1 MTNKLR
7 QQISLQRKLQTAASS
22 WILLV
27 RNKVFT
33 RFSHS
38 ALFISSRLSF
48 CTVFYGLCLY
58 GAVGKYTM
66 SRLIISQS
74 VERSHFSCVVLAAAA
89 ASKKLHQRR
98 WKTVISLAVT
108 LEWRSP
114 RHSAAAHHM
123 SGFSVG
129 SAGLELWRRP
139 GGFGCGVSC
148 WVADI
153 FIMQLLSGHLSIDR
167 LAEETSLCVCWI
179 LRFIG

>member
-1 MTNKLR
+1 M
-7 QQISLQRKLQTAASS
+7 
-22 WILLV
+22 
-27 RNKVFT
+27 FT

-48 CTVFYGLCLY
+48 CTVFYGSPGLCLY

-123 SGFSVG
+123 FGFSVG

-153 FIMQLLSGHLSIDR
+153 FIMQLLPGHLSIDKTR
-167 LAEETSLCVCWI
+167 WRDVSLCLLDFEIYWLKHAGV
-179 LRFIG
+179 FQKPS